1 MLFLALGIVGA
12 TVMPITSYL
21 HSSIAQARK
30 FDRNDDVEK
39 AKAIR
44 FTTWD
49 SNIQLTVAFVVNC
62 LLLILGGALFY
73 GTNSELG

>member
-1 MLFLALGIVGA
+1 
-12 TVMPITSYL
+12 MPHNLYL

-49 SNIQLTVAFVVNC
+49 SNIH
-62 LLLILGGALFY
+62 
-73 GTNSELG
+73 

>member
-1 MLFLALGIVGA
+1 
-12 TVMPITSYL
+12 MPHNLYL

-30 FDRNDDVEK
+30 FDRNDDAEK

-49 SNIQLTVAFVVNC
+49 SNIQLTVAFCRKLFVVNFRRS
-62 LLLILGGALFY
+62 IIFMEP
-73 GTNSELG
+73 TVN